1 MAGAGSTGPS
11 NAVHSN
17 RGNRQEVRQDGKG
30 ARMISQN
37 NWTRV
42 TAIENVPLLEGRSV
56 QIGGRDVAIFNLNGR
71 FVTIDNQCPHKGG
84 PLCDG
89 IVSGTTVVCPLH
101 GWRFD
106 LDTRLAIRATLPAC
120 LTIFPTRVD
129 DGIVMVDVRAG
140 SRIGRGKVAA

>member
-1 MAGAGSTGPS
+1 M
-11 NAVHSN
+11 
-17 RGNRQEVRQDGKG
+17 
-30 ARMISQN
+30 

-42 TAIENVPLLEGRSV
+42 TATENIPLLEGRSV
-56 QIGGRDVAIFNLNGR
+56 QIGEQEVAIFNLHGR

-106 LDTRLAIRATLPAC
+106 LDTGLAVRSSMPAC
-120 LTIFPTRVD
+120 VTTFPTRVE
-129 DGIVMVDVRAG
+129 DGLILVDIDHG
-140 SRIGRGKVAA
+140 SRIESEETAA